1 MFNWFRRNRIKQP
14 NPGSKRCDV
23 AGCEDEACFFITWAE
38 NRKCVKKEDLCDEHA
53 RMALT
58 SSPPDPRP
66 RPIPS
71 RSTQDAM
78 EVDVEFVVVTS
89 RYPEQCIYLRDPNE
103 SCHVPILTGYCEA
116 VALSHQLKVEP
127 VSRPL
132 THDAMALIV
141 KTLGGAV
148 DEIFID
154 RLDAG
159 VYHANVT
166 LIQATSKRVV
176 DIRPS
181 DAIILAVIFQCPI
194 MFNKE
199 LWKTA
204 SSLKS
209 Q

>member
-1 MFNWFRRNRIKQP
+1 MFNWFKRKRNNQA
-14 NPGSKRCDV
+14 NPGSKPCGV
-23 AGCEDEACFFITWAE
+23 AGCKDEACFFITWAE
-38 NRKCVKKEDLCDEHA
+38 NRKCVKSEDLCDQHA

-58 SSPPDPRP
+58 SCPPEPR
-66 RPIPS
+66 RFPS

-78 EVDVEFVVVTS
+78 EVDLEFVVVTS
-89 RYPEQCIYLRDPNE
+89 RHPEQCIYLRDPNE

-116 VALSHQLKVEP
+116 VALSHQLKGEP
-127 VSRPL
+127 ISRPL
-132 THDAMALIV
+132 THDALALIV
-141 KTLGGAV
+141 KTLGGSV
-148 DEIFID
+148 DEVYID

-166 LIQATSKRVV
+166 LIQAAYKRVV

-181 DAIILAVIFQCPI
+181 DAIILAVMFQCTI